1 MGSSIPICDIEIH
14 AEFLKI
20 QWNLVLAKGQGTDKI
35 FARMRFVISR
45 FFFIYF
51 TVTEI
56 KKIVPY
62 SESFVIEIRCRVILL
77 QIIMVSP
84 GPHLVK
90 NHESQSRTNESQ

>member
-14 AEFLKI
+14 VEFLKI

-51 TVTEI
+51 TVTEV
-56 KKIVPY
+56 KKILRY
-62 SESFVIEIRCRVILL
+62 SENFVVEIRCRVILL

-84 GPHLVK
+84 GTNLVK
-90 NHESQSRTNESQ
+90 NHESQSGTNGSQ